1 MPMRERRAAHVRP
14 RPPSSDRLPGRTIRA
29 SAPPSDLIRRYRP
42 IRTGPQIP
50 GPVAIVIVAA
60 ICMLGLLTLIVG
72 TGLATSFIGGIGSAF
87 GNAVSHLTSHAP
99 ATVPPSGVAL
109 DTPTLDIPDAGGYT
123 NQATV
128 VLAGTVPSATV
139 GKTGYTVRIYL
150 LGKNGDRAVVAN
162 VVVGG
167 TTRFG
172 TPALTL
178 KVGGNSFVATLV
190 TSGSEGQP
198 SPIVTYILK
207 TSPPKI
213 VVSSPASG
221 AKVSTSTLNVSGTVD
236 AGATITIR
244 SEEVLGGAVSNQVV
258 GADGKFKL
266 TVPVV
271 AGPNTIDL
279 SATDL
284 AGNSAS
290 TSLTVN
296 RDYGQLAAHL
306 SVSPS
311 KFASSKQTTIK
322 ITLRATSLNGGPLAN
337 AKATFT
343 VAIEGLA
350 PIVSPELTTDATGTA
365 TWQATISGASV
376 GNGNASVLLTS
387 PAGDQVSA
395 TTPIVTT

>member
-1 MPMRERRAAHVRP
+1 V
-14 RPPSSDRLPGRTIRA
+14 G
-29 SAPPSDLIRRYRP
+29 
-42 IRTGPQIP
+42 
-50 GPVAIVIVAA
+50 IVIVAA
-60 ICMLGLLTLIVG
+60 ICMLGLLTLTVG
-72 TGLATSFIGGIGSAF
+72 TGLAAGFIGGIGSAF
-87 GNAVSHLTSHAP
+87 NNAVSHLTSHAP
-99 ATVPPSGVAL
+99 ATVPPSGVTL
-109 DTPTLDIPDAGGYT
+109 DTPRLDTPDAGGYT

-128 VLAGTVPSATV
+128 VLQGTVPGDTV
-139 GKTGYTVRIYL
+139 GKLGYTVRVYL

-178 KVGGNSFVATLV
+178 KEGSNSFVTTLV
-190 TSGSEGQP
+190 ASGTEGQP
-198 SPIVTYILK
+198 SPMVTYILK

-221 AKVSTSTLNVSGTVD
+221 AKVSTSTLNVTGTVD

-244 SEEVLGGAVSNQVV
+244 NQQAMGGAVSNQVV
-258 GADGKFKL
+258 GTDGKFKL

-290 TSLTVN
+290 KSLTVN
-296 RDYGQLAAHL
+296 RDYGQLAAHV

-311 KFASSKQTTIK
+311 RFAASSQTTIK

-343 VAIEGLA
+343 VSIEGLA

-365 TWQATISGASV
+365 TWQVTISGASI
-376 GNGNASVLLTS
+376 GSGNASVLLTS

-395 TTPIVTT
+395 TTAIVTT

>member
-1 MPMRERRAAHVRP
+1 
-14 RPPSSDRLPGRTIRA
+14 
-29 SAPPSDLIRRYRP
+29 
-42 IRTGPQIP
+42 
-50 GPVAIVIVAA
+50 
-60 ICMLGLLTLIVG
+60 LTLQE
-72 TGLATSFIGGIGSAF
+72 GS
-87 GNAVSHLTSHAP
+87 
-99 ATVPPSGVAL
+99 
-109 DTPTLDIPDAGGYT
+109 
-123 NQATV
+123 
-128 VLAGTVPSATV
+128 
-139 GKTGYTVRIYL
+139 
-150 LGKNGDRAVVAN
+150 
-162 VVVGG
+162 
-167 TTRFG
+167 
-172 TPALTL
+172 
-178 KVGGNSFVATLV
+178 NSFVAMLV

-221 AKVSTSTLNVSGTVD
+221 AKVSTSTLNVTGTVD

-244 SEEVLGGAVSNQVV
+244 NEQAIGGAVSNQVV
-258 GADGKFKL
+258 GTDGKFKL

-290 TSLTVN
+290 KSLTVN
-296 RDYGQLAAHL
+296 RDYGQLAAHV

-311 KFASSKQTTIK
+311 RFAASSQTTIK

-343 VAIEGLA
+343 VSIEGLA

-365 TWQATISGASV
+365 TWQVTISGASI
-376 GNGNASVLLTS
+376 GTGNASVLLTD
-387 PAGDQVSA
+387 PAGDQVTA
-395 TTPIVTT
+395 TTAIVTT

>member
-1 MPMRERRAAHVRP
+1 M
-14 RPPSSDRLPGRTIRA
+14 G
-29 SAPPSDLIRRYRP
+29 
-42 IRTGPQIP
+42 
-50 GPVAIVIVAA
+50 IVIVAA
-60 ICMLGLLTLIVG
+60 ICMLALLTLTVG
-72 TGLATSFIGGIGSAF
+72 TGLAAGFIGGIGSAF
-87 GNAVSHLTSHAP
+87 NNAVSHLTSHAP
-99 ATVPPSGVAL
+99 ATVPPSGVTL
-109 DTPTLDIPDAGGYT
+109 DTPRLDAPDAGGYT

-128 VLAGTVPSATV
+128 VLEGTVPGDTV
-139 GKTGYTVRIYL
+139 GKPGYTVRVYL

-178 KVGGNSFVATLV
+178 KEGSNSFVTTLV
-190 TSGSEGQP
+190 ASGTEGQP
-198 SPIVTYILK
+198 SPMVTYILK

-221 AKVSTSTLNVSGTVD
+221 AKVSTSTLNVTGTVD

-244 SEEVLGGAVSNQVV
+244 NQQAMGGAVSNQVV
-258 GADGKFKL
+258 GTDGKFKL

-290 TSLTVN
+290 KSLTVN
-296 RDYGQLAAHL
+296 RDYGQLAAHV

-311 KFASSKQTTIK
+311 RFAASSQTTIK

-343 VAIEGLA
+343 VSIEGLA

-365 TWQATISGASV
+365 TWQVTISGASI
-376 GNGNASVLLTS
+376 GSGNASVLLTS

-395 TTPIVTT
+395 TTAIVTT

>member
-1 MPMRERRAAHVRP
+1 M
-14 RPPSSDRLPGRTIRA
+14 
-29 SAPPSDLIRRYRP
+29 
-42 IRTGPQIP
+42 
-50 GPVAIVIVAA
+50 IVAA
-60 ICMLGLLTLIVG
+60 IFMFGLLTLIVG
-72 TGLATSFIGGIGSAF
+72 TGLAANFIGGIGSAF

-99 ATVPPSGVAL
+99 ATAPPSGVAL
-109 DTPTLDIPDAGGYT
+109 DTPVLDIPDGGGYT
-123 NQATV
+123 NQASV
-128 VLAGTVPSATV
+128 VLQGTVPAPTV
-139 GKTGYTVRIYL
+139 GKPGYTVRVYL
-150 LGKNGDRAVVAN
+150 LGKNGDRTVVAN
-162 VVVGG
+162 VSVGG

-172 TPALTL
+172 TSPLTL
-178 KVGGNSFVATLV
+178 TEGSNSFVATLV
-190 TSGSEGQP
+190 TSASEGQP
-198 SPIVTYILK
+198 SPTVTYILDTK
-207 TSPPKI
+207 PPKI

-221 AKVSTSTLNVSGTVD
+221 AKVSTSTLNVTGTVD

-244 SEEVLGGAVSNQVV
+244 NEEAIGGAVSNQVV

-266 TVPVV
+266 SVPVV

-279 SATDL
+279 SATDR

-311 KFASSKQTTIK
+311 KFAASSQTTIK

-365 TWQATISGASV
+365 TWQVTISGASV

-395 TTPIVTT
+395 TTAIVTT

>member
-1 MPMRERRAAHVRP
+1 
-14 RPPSSDRLPGRTIRA
+14 L
-29 SAPPSDLIRRYRP
+29 
-42 IRTGPQIP
+42 
-50 GPVAIVIVAA
+50 AIVVVAA
-60 ICMLGLLTLIVG
+60 IFMFGLLTLIVG
-72 TGLATSFIGGIGSAF
+72 TGLAANFIGGIGSAF
-87 GNAVSHLTSHAP
+87 GNAVSHLSSHAP
-99 ATVPPSGVAL
+99 ATAPPSGVAL
-109 DTPTLDIPDAGGYT
+109 DTPVLDTPDAGGYT
-123 NQATV
+123 NQASV
-128 VLAGTVPSATV
+128 VLQGTVPGPTV
-139 GKTGYTVRIYL
+139 GKPGYAVRVYL
-150 LGKNGDRAVVAN
+150 LGKNGDRTVVGN
-162 VVVGG
+162 VAVGG

-172 TPALTL
+172 TSSLTL
-178 KVGGNSFVATLV
+178 TEGSNSFVATLV
-190 TSGSEGQP
+190 TSASEGQP
-198 SPIVTYILK
+198 SPIVTYILDTK
-207 TSPPKI
+207 PPRI

-221 AKVSTSTLNVSGTVD
+221 AKVSTSTLNVTGAVD
-236 AGATITIR
+236 AGSTITIR
-244 SEEVLGGAVSNQVV
+244 NEQAIGGAVSNQVV

-266 TVPVV
+266 SVPVV

-311 KFASSKQTTIK
+311 KFASSSQTTIK

-365 TWQATISGASV
+365 AWQVTISGASV

-387 PAGDQVSA
+387 PAGDQVTA
-395 TTPIVTT
+395 TTAIVTT

>member
-1 MPMRERRAAHVRP
+1 M
-14 RPPSSDRLPGRTIRA
+14 PGRRIRA
-29 SAPPSDLIRRYRP
+29 SAPPSNLIRRYRP
-42 IRTGPQIP
+42 IRTGPRVP
-50 GPVAIVIVAA
+50 GPVAIVVVAA
-60 ICMLGLLTLIVG
+60 ICMLGLLTLTVG
-72 TGLATSFIGGIGSAF
+72 TGLAAGFIGGIGSAF
-87 GNAVSHLTSHAP
+87 NNAVSHLTSHAP
-99 ATVPPSGVAL
+99 ATVPPSGVTL
-109 DTPTLDIPDAGGYT
+109 DTPSLDAPDAGGYT

-128 VLAGTVPSATV
+128 VLEGTVPGDTV
-139 GKTGYTVRIYL
+139 GKSGYTVRVYL

-178 KVGGNSFVATLV
+178 KEGNNSFVATLV
-190 TSGSEGQP
+190 SSGSEGQP
-198 SPIVTYILK
+198 SPTVTYILK

-221 AKVSTSTLNVSGTVD
+221 AKVSTSTLNVTGTVD
-236 AGATITIR
+236 AGATVTIR
-244 SEEVLGGAVSNQVV
+244 NEQALGGAVSSQVV

-290 TSLTVN
+290 KSLIVN

-311 KFASSKQTTIK
+311 RFAASSQTTIK

-343 VAIEGLA
+343 VSIEGLA

-365 TWQATISGASV
+365 TWQVTISGASI

-387 PAGDQVSA
+387 PAGDQVTA
-395 TTPIVTT
+395 TTAIVTT